1 MEGADTPTFEVPV
14 SVGKGVYLSARRGTL
29 TITNRD
35 LTLRRRKEGEL
46 IAQAPIGD
54 VWADKGLDAVK
65 VWIGGKRFLL
75 RPGKGAV
82 RATGHFTVAYAA
94 HATAKQFKQ
103 FQTFAAAVLAAAET
117 AGAHIGKP
125 E

>member
-1 MEGADTPTFEVPV
+1 VEEADTSTFEVPV

-29 TITNRD
+29 TITN
-35 LTLRRRKEGEL
+35 GEL
-46 IAQAPIGD
+46 ILRTRKTGDVIAQAPIDD
-54 VWADKGLDAVK
+54 VWAAKGLDAVK

-103 FQTFAAAVLAAAET
+103 FQTFATAVLAAAKTE
-117 AGAHIGKP
+117 GAHIGKP